1 MRKKLARGLDARD
14 NKGKKKK
21 ETSLG
26 TSALLQHR
34 VPAPLNS
41 GLQIK
46 HECALRRRR

>member
-14 NKGKKKK
+14 NKGEKK